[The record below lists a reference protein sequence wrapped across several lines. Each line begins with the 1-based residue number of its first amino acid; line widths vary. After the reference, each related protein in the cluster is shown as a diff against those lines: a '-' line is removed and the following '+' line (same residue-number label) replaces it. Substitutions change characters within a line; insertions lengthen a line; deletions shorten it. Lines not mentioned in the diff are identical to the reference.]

1 MLVIRIL
8 LVFQLVI
15 VFVFKKEKDE
25 ISINFV
31 AFFILIHLSSV
42 DM

>member
-15 VFVFKKEKDE
+15 VFVFKKKDE